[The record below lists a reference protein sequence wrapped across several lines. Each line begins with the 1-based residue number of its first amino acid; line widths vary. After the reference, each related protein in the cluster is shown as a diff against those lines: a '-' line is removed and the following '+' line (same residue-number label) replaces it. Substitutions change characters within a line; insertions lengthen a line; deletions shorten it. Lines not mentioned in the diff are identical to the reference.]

1 MKTKLIDLSK
11 EDTLFLKGVAIIL
24 IILSHLNRC
33 TGGGSI
39 GVNLFLIVSGYGLY
53 KSYLKNNNKDYW
65 KKKLH
70 KVYIPFVI
78 AGIFKVLY
86 YVTHGNINPI
96 SIIFTLTG
104 LDFNLIYD
112 ETMWYISYIFLE
124 YLIFYLVKRIP
135 SKKKDDNKNYLDFIL
150 LTIFNIL
157 IVILNIKL
165 KFITFESGIHLYFLS
180 FPLGI
185 LLAKLSNLKVKVKTN
200 KILTF
205 ILSIVCL
212 SLSFIFYK
220 RVSSVYYI
228 NALYFALYTLPVS
241 ILFILF
247 KIKTTINSK
256 IINFIGEYSYYI
268 FLWEGFL
275 IDIKNIYFKN
285 TLISNI
291 LLILIIILISYF
303 YKTCILN
310 QIEKNS

>member
-124 YLIFYLVKRIP
+124 YLIFYLVKKIP
-135 SKKKDDNKNYLDFIL
+135 SKKKDDNKNYFDI
-150 LTIFNIL
+150 IL
-157 IVILNIKL
+157 IILFNVIITILNKKIH
-165 KFITFESGIHLYFLS
+165 FIITGAEISLYFLS
-180 FPLGI
+180 FPIGI
-185 LLAKLSNLKVKVKTN
+185 LFAKISNLKIKDKIN
-200 KILTF
+200 KMIIFSFSILCLAL
-205 ILSIVCL
+205 IL
-212 SLSFIFYK
+212 IFYK
-220 RVSSVYYI
+220 RTSNIDGLRILYYAI
-228 NALYFALYTLPVS
+228 YTLS
-241 ILFILF
+241 GAMLIILL
-247 KIKTTINSK
+247 KTKTTINSK
-256 IINFIGEYSYYI
+256 IINFIGKYSYYI
-268 FLWEGFL
+268 YLWEGFL
-275 IDIKNIYFKN
+275 VEIKGTYFKN
-285 TLISNI
+285 TLVTDII
-291 LLILIIILISYF
+291 LTLLIILISYF
-303 YKTCILN
+303 YKECILK
-310 QIEKNS
+310 QIEKDS